1 MRAKLI
7 FNLLLIK
14 ILLVTSVLFA
24 FYSNAYSQSPLPRT
38 YEYDA
43 AGNRVLRKVLELK
56 NLETDTSNNML
67 ADHISY
73 SQENTPK
80 REVVF
85 EEQIGDVSIRVFPN
99 PTQGEL
105 TLQCNASVSGSYE
118 ILSQSGQLLQNER
131 IVSNIS
137 HIDFS
142 PFPSGVYL
150 LRLNMK
156 NQSETWKIIKR

>member
-1 MRAKLI
+1 MMLLMIGQCI
-7 FNLLLIK
+7 F
-14 ILLVTSVLFA
+14 A
-24 FYSNAYSQSPLPRT
+24 QSLLPRI

-56 NLETDTSNNML
+56 SFETDSNDNIL
-67 ADHISY
+67 ADNISY
-73 SQENTPK
+73 TQESIPK

-85 EEQIGDVSIRVFPN
+85 EDQIGDVSIRVYPN

-105 TLQCNASVSGSYE
+105 TLQCNASVSGTYE
-118 ILSQSGQLLQNER
+118 ILSQSGQLLQNGR

-137 HIDFS
+137 RIDFS
-142 PFPSGVYL
+142 SLPSGVYL

-156 NQSETWKIIKR
+156 DKSETWKIIKR

>member
-1 MRAKLI
+1 MQVK
-7 FNLLLIK
+7 FNNNLLFIK
-14 ILLVTSVLFA
+14 SLLVALVLFA
-24 FYSNAYSQSPLPRT
+24 LDSDAHSQVFLPRT

-73 SQENTPK
+73 SQENIPK
-80 REVVF
+80 REVAF

-105 TLQCNASVSGSYE
+105 TLQCNDSVSGSYE
-118 ILSQSGQLLQNER
+118 ILSQSGQLLQNGR

>member
-1 MRAKLI
+1 MKKERRYL
-7 FNLLLIK
+7 
-14 ILLVTSVLFA
+14 ILLMLWVIGQSIFA
-24 FYSNAYSQSPLPRT
+24 QSPLPRI

-67 ADHISY
+67 ADNISY
-73 SQENTPK
+73 IQENIPK

-85 EEQIGDVSIRVFPN
+85 EEQIGDVSIRIFPN

-105 TLQCNASVSGSYE
+105 TLQCNVSVIGTYE
-118 ILSQSGQLLQNER
+118 ILSQSGQLLQNGR
-131 IVSNIS
+131 LASNIS

-142 PFPSGVYL
+142 PLPSGVYL

-156 NQSETWKIIKR
+156 DKSETWKIIKK